1 MKNDGLGNIN
11 KKLNKAPEEAKE
23 IKPIQ
28 TIDNECLGSIESPR
42 DNMIASKEQKE
53 KWKTCWLTKR
63 IKTYLIIK
71 H

>member
-11 KKLNKAPEEAKE
+11 KKLNKAPEEQKE

-28 TIDNECLGSIESPR
+28 SIDNEGLGSIELPR

-53 KWKTCWLTKR
+53 KWKTVGGPR
-63 IKTYLIIK
+63 G
-71 H
+71 